1 MTEMHIDGIYDLST
15 IWKFAEEVFPYFKER
30 MLDWD
35 VVYKEYLS
43 RIFCINSEKELHLL
57 LAEFVN
63 LLGDGHTDYRFPEK
77 LIAESGV
84 LPFRLV
90 FREGRWFIGETV
102 EELKEL
108 LGTEILEINGTRVQ
122 DIIKQCFRY
131 IYHVGDYASPESVER
146 ILPFFLKKSANWIL
160 TPLGMLSF
168 NLEEENP
175 SMISFKRDKKDRGEE
190 GSDNFYHCCGTKLE
204 MRIYPKILYA
214 RIDNFLN
221 SDAAQEIFSALSQ
234 GTSNADKTFAG
245 VIFDLRNN
253 IGGMTAYAAKVA
265 ELFIPGEFHAY
276 QKKIRQISGVDL
288 ASASQYLRM
297 SEKKIEKLIRD
308 GLCEPEEVKRCFE
321 MAKNQYYFT
330 YVDSFGAPG
339 QKAFYNGS
347 VIILTSRGTISAAED
362 FTAMF
367 KSTKR
372 AILMG
377 TPTLGTTGTPLIKR
391 LRLGGFLRICSVGHR
406 LFDGTEFIGKGILP
420 DLLVEETGEDYL
432 CGKDTVLEKAL
443 EYLSEEKIK
452 EGQK

>member
-35 VVYKEYLS
+35 AAYREYLS
-43 RIFCINSEKELHLL
+43 RIFRVNSEKELHLL

-63 LLGDGHTDYRFPEK
+63 LLGDGHTDYRFPQK
-77 LIAESGV
+77 FVAENGV
-84 LPFRLV
+84 LPFHLV
-90 FREGRWFIGETV
+90 FRKGRWFIREV
-102 EELKEL
+102 AEELKEL
-108 LGTEILEINGTRVQ
+108 LGTEILEINETKIQ

-131 IYHVGDYASPESVER
+131 IYHVEDYTSPEAVER
-146 ILPFFLKKSANWIL
+146 ILPFFLKKSENRIL
-160 TPLGMLSF
+160 TSRGMLPF
-168 NLEEENP
+168 DLREEREENSP
-175 SMISFKRDKKDRGEE
+175 MISLQKDKKDKVEE
-190 GSDNFYHCCGTKLE
+190 GSEHFYRCCGTKLE
-204 MRIYPKILYA
+204 MRMYKKILYV

-221 SDAAQEIFSALSQ
+221 SDAASEIFSVLSQ
-234 GTSNADKTFAG
+234 GTGDAKKIAG
-245 VIFDLRNN
+245 VILDLRNN

-265 ELFIPGEFHAY
+265 ELFISGEFHAY
-276 QKKIRQISGVDL
+276 QKKIRQINGVDL
-288 ASASQYLRM
+288 ASASQYTRM
-297 SEKKIEKLIRD
+297 SEKKIEDLIRD
-308 GLCEPEEVKRCFE
+308 GLCELEEVKRCLE

-330 YVDSFGAPG
+330 YVDSFGAPE
-339 QKAFYNGS
+339 QKAIYNGP

-362 FTAMF
+362 FVAMF

-391 LRLGGFLRICSVGHR
+391 LHLGGFLRICSVGHR

-420 DLLVEETGEDYL
+420 DLLVEETWEDDI

-443 EYLSEEKIK
+443 EYLSAD
-452 EGQK
+452 